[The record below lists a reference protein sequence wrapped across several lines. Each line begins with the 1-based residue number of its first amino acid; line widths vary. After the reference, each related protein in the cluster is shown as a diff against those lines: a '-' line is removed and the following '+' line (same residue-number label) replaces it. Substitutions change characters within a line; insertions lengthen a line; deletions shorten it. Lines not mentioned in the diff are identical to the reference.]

1 MKCVA
6 ILGDYFMKSEEIVL
20 RDIVIESNEE
30 EKEGKILG
38 LFDDDSYREERNI
51 IGTLSSGANYF
62 HSFHGTFFT
71 FTNVLLLITYY
82 GIE

>member
-20 RDIVIESNEE
+20 RDFVIESNEE

-38 LFDDDSYREERNI
+38 LFDDDSYREQRNI
-51 IGTLSSGANYF
+51 IGILSSAAKHY
-62 HSFHGTFFT
+62 SFHGTFFT
-71 FTNVLLLITYY
+71 FANVLLFISY
-82 GIE
+82 GI